1 MGEPPGAGQAVQEA
15 LIRQEL
21 GMAAAAWA
29 DRAELPPLSQ
39 ALLLSTV
46 ILRLIFCMM
55 WNQKVPAVNQER
67 VCFCARWEEQVLPG
81 TALLG
86 RTAAAAHTQS
96 KSKRSRSKSPHRK
109 CLLPLSGKEISTFLH
124 KGKEKLLCGY
134 QDSAE
139 EPRRLKSLSLS
150 TSSVAA
156 EAV

>member
-1 MGEPPGAGQAVQEA
+1 MGEPLGAGQAVQEA
-15 LIRQEL
+15 LIHQEL

-55 WNQKVPAVNQER
+55 WNQKVPAVNQEF
-67 VCFCARWEEQVLPG
+67 VSVLVG
-81 TALLG
+81 
-86 RTAAAAHTQS
+86 
-96 KSKRSRSKSPHRK
+96 RSRCCLAQRSWGEQLLQHTHRANPKGLVPNPHTKSVSCH
-109 CLLPLSGKEISTFLH
+109 SGKEVSTFLH

-150 TSSVAA
+150 TPSVAA